1 MARTDKPTQT
11 QSPKWA
17 AKHVRPRGKQK
28 FQRTV
33 RQKTKLTLKRGDEC
47 P

>member
-17 AKHVRPRGKQK
+17 AKHVRPRGKRR
-28 FQRTV
+28 FTRTV
-33 RQKTKLTLKRGDEC
+33 RQKTKVMIKRERE
-47 P
+47 